1 MLDHFFSLFT
11 ALLDEYQISE
21 NKQKTFLMILPP
33 YSTMPTLTWHK
44 EEKLD
49 FSSPPLLGQLTPLLE
64 TAKVLVPLPT
74 GFSDTL
80 ISINIF

>member
-33 YSTMPTLTWHK
+33 YSTMPTLCPGTTRKRSWI
-44 EEKLD
+44 
-49 FSSPPLLGQLTPLLE
+49 SPPHHC
-64 TAKVLVPLPT
+64 
-74 GFSDTL
+74 
-80 ISINIF
+80 